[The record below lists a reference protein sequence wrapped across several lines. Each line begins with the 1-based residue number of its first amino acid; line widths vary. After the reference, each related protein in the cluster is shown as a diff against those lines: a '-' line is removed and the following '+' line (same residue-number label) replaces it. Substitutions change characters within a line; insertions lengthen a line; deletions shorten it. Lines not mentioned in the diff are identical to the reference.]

1 MSLCQHSLLGFL
13 QVLFFYHFFYCFFFE
28 DNISSYSFDYTD
40 LLFCRLNHVCL
51 KLCILTGNSKIK
63 SDPLLRPVVS
73 AVPLCPQT
81 NFIVPL
87 CPHADKTERLVRPVV
102 SAVPLCPQTNFIV
115 PLCPH
120 VYIHIIM

>member
-1 MSLCQHSLLGFL
+1 MQFSVLKFHISQSC
-13 QVLFFYHFFYCFFFE
+13 VLFTF
-28 DNISSYSFDYTD
+28 S
-40 LLFCRLNHVCL
+40 LGARV
-51 KLCILTGNSKIK
+51 
-63 SDPLLRPVVS
+63 LRPVVS

-102 SAVPLCPQTNFIV
+102 SAVPLCPRWIFIVPLCPHADKTERLVRPVVSAVPLCPQTNFIV

-120 VYIHIIM
+120 VYIYTYVGTIFNSLYVS